1 MIFVYET
8 VQSMSIEKVGF
19 LTGLSE
25 LTNRENFVLIKIRVH
40 DLP

>member
-8 VQSMSIEKVGF
+8 VQSMSIEQVGF
-19 LTGLSE
+19 LTG
-25 LTNRENFVLIKIRVH
+25 LTNRENFVLITIRVH